1 MNTILDDIASV
12 IGFSATL
19 KLVAWFGDGIAN
31 LYVPAVAE
39 EGQLLPRIIGL
50 PAARQLSKE
59 WPKKHLNVPRLHN
72 YEVELRKR
80 HIARMVDRGYSVREI
95 AGQLQ
100 MSERR
105 VSQVKEELRSS
116 GLLVE
121 PSAAAASAAESTES
135 TMAPPPAATSHVDSM
150 VRGSITKPGSTP
162 SSKVVS
168 IGKRETIRLQG
179 RKRN

>member
-1 MNTILDDIASV
+1 MNTVLDDIAAV

-31 LYVPAVAE
+31 LYVPAIAE

-50 PAARQLSKE
+50 SAAKAMSKE

-72 YEVELRKR
+72 YETELRKR
-80 HIARMVDRGYSVREI
+80 HIARMIEKGYSLREI

-116 GLLVE
+116 GLLTEAAEPGQGSVSTAAA
-121 PSAAAASAAESTES
+121 PSAPAVVASAPPAAASGQ
-135 TMAPPPAATSHVDSM
+135 PAA
-150 VRGSITKPGSTP
+150 
-162 SSKVVS
+162 KVVS
-168 IGKRETIRLQG
+168 LPARRPVLTASQVKR
-179 RKRN
+179 RN